1 MRRCIW
7 LELKKNLYLPYVL
20 LVVFGVLFFGLAAP
34 AGKNGSGKE
43 IVIFFM
49 MLKEDLKME
58 AGIEGS
64 GLVLWSQGMS
74 GWLMVFLPF
83 LLTRSYIFV
92 FSSERQ
98 DKYLQFL
105 RIRCGNL
112 RFCCAKI
119 IGGALSGGLTF
130 ALGYAVFG
138 ILMSACFP
146 SFSGFPPEEQGIYTG
161 IWGAEPVW
169 YVARRLAGSFF
180 YGAGSCVFGIG
191 VAILLRDKYMLLC
204 LPFLLNYCW
213 SQMLNKL
220 VISDIAYREGAY
232 NRLIQAFD
240 PSSLLNMP
248 WDRYWLL
255 QLVMLL
261 AVYIGFVFLFCR
273 LMERGYY
280 DG

>member
-1 MRRCIW
+1 M
-7 LELKKNLYLPYVL
+7 
-20 LVVFGVLFFGLAAP
+20 
-34 AGKNGSGKE
+34 
-43 IVIFFM
+43 
-49 MLKEDLKME
+49 
-58 AGIEGS
+58 
-64 GLVLWSQGMS
+64 
-74 GWLMVFLPF
+74 
-83 LLTRSYIFV
+83 
-92 FSSERQ
+92 
-98 DKYLQFL
+98 
-105 RIRCGNL
+105 
-112 RFCCAKI
+112 
-119 IGGALSGGLTF
+119 
-130 ALGYAVFG
+130 
-138 ILMSACFP
+138 
-146 SFSGFPPEEQGIYTG
+146 
-161 IWGAEPVW
+161 
-169 YVARRLAGSFF
+169 
-180 YGAGSCVFGIG
+180 FGIG
-191 VAILLRDKYMLLC
+191 VAILLRDRYMLLC